1 MLDLL
6 QVVAQL
12 VPETLQALQDY
23 RSSGHSQPVRLRV
36 ADELPVVGL
45 VGVVV
50 VVVVGLLVAVDLI
63 AGWPG
68 QARASAIT
76 RTELR
81 YHHPMVLTYRKAAE
95 LHSTFDHSQKTEKV

>member
-23 RSSGHSQPVRLRV
+23 RRSGHSQPVRLRV

-45 VGVVV
+45 VGAV

>member
-12 VPETLQALQDY
+12 VPEALQALQDY
-23 RSSGHSQPVRLRV
+23 RSSGHSQPVRLRA
-36 ADELPVVGL
+36 ADEFPLVVL

-50 VVVVGLLVAVDLI
+50 GLSVAVDLI